1 MCLPYLW
8 TFHVC
13 VIESSI
19 IFQLCSFRVVH
30 LTYLTLPSLIE
41 VWPPRTQFSKIQTS
55 FPRKILGERFMAT
68 PHGKESTNIPPTAL
82 GLCCFTSNIPLL
94 RYLPLPARRKTSK
107 NRWGRNTGLLAPPA
121 SQPASHPCHLWH
133 CLEKRL
139 LAQFRD
145 SLKAPKRSCFCG
157 LMPYQQ
163 LKHLASSQN
172 VFFCLA
178 FVCSYNLETQ
188 TGKSSYTQL
197 LSSLN
202 ASNHLSFLQLRGPT
216 TLRDVQF
223 SPGFVEGFLLSLGA
237 STRKNNKWLFLG
249 ICVFSKDLW
258 WSLTSKKNPI
268 QFKVIIGVRHS
279 SKMPDL
285 IYLMR

>member
-82 GLCCFTSNIPLL
+82 GLGCFTSNIPLL

-121 SQPASHPCHLWH
+121 SQLASHPCHLWH

-172 VFFCLA
+172 VFF
-178 FVCSYNLETQ
+178 
-188 TGKSSYTQL
+188 
-197 LSSLN
+197 
-202 ASNHLSFLQLRGPT
+202 
-216 TLRDVQF
+216 
-223 SPGFVEGFLLSLGA
+223 
-237 STRKNNKWLFLG
+237 LFG
-249 ICVFSKDLW
+249 ICL
-258 WSLTSKKNPI
+258 
-268 QFKVIIGVRHS
+268 
-279 SKMPDL
+279 
-285 IYLMR
+285 